1 MRKSIL
7 FYFVI
12 LIFFFGTIF
21 YCPNLRGVQKTEW
34 KGKIEYKDGVK
45 VIKNPNEPIYR
56 EIVFDLEEDLSIG
69 NDEDENY
76 LFYRAMDIEVDK
88 RANIYV
94 LDSGNYRIQKFDQ
107 SGNYLLTIGKR
118 GQGPGEFSRPFQIQ
132 IDDETGNIYVN
143 DMMRKV
149 MVFDQDGKY
158 LDKDI
163 TFGEGLTNFY
173 IDSEK
178 NIFGE
183 SFGPSYR
190 ALLKIDRVGK
200 VEKRLA
206 EFPFRVNI
214 QVVSSSTVGNKK
226 MSSVVGGTT
235 GYEYDL
241 FLSQINKE
249 TFVYGYSKEYELFII
264 NKEGDLLSIVK
275 RDAPSKKITSSLKS
289 RIEFRSRMQA
299 SRSGQSVPSNYSH
312 AFPEYMP
319 FFYSIFTDSSGRI
332 WVKTKFEDQ
341 DGNKI
346 EGYDIF
352 SQDGYYLYQANL
364 SIRPKRIK
372 NGYLYTFA
380 IDEETGSE
388 KVKRYKIKNWDQIK
402 EGI

>member
-12 LIFFFGTIF
+12 LFFFFGTIF
-21 YCPNLRGVQKTEW
+21 YCPDLSGIQKSEW

-45 VIKNPNEPIYR
+45 VIKNPKEPIYGDI
-56 EIVFDLEEDLSIG
+56 EFDLEEDLSFG

-76 LFYRAMDIEVDK
+76 LFYRARDIEVD
-88 RANIYV
+88 RQTNIYV

-107 SGNYLLTIGKR
+107 SGNFLLTIGKR

-132 IDDETGNIYVN
+132 IDEETGNIYVN
-143 DMMRKV
+143 DTRKII
-149 MVFDQDGKY
+149 VFDQDGKY

-163 TFGEGLTNFY
+163 TFGEGLTDFY

-178 NIFGE
+178 NIFGKF
-183 SFGPSYR
+183 FGPSYR
-190 ALLKIDRVGK
+190 ALLKIDRVEK

-206 EFPFRVNI
+206 EFPFRINI
-214 QVVSSSTVGNKK
+214 QEISRSRVGNKTV
-226 MSSVVGGTT
+226 SRVVGGTT

-241 FLSQINKE
+241 FLSQINKD

-264 NKEGDLLSIVK
+264 NEEGDLLSIVK
-275 RDAPSKKITSSLKS
+275 RDAPSKKITATLKS
-289 RIEFRSRMQA
+289 RIEYSYRIQA
-299 SRSGQSVPSNYSH
+299 SSRGQTVPSNYSP

-319 FFYSIFTDSSGRI
+319 FFYSIFTDSCGRI
-332 WVKTKFEDQ
+332 WVKAKFEDK
-341 DGNKI
+341 DGNRS
-346 EGYDIF
+346 GMYDIF

-380 IDEETGSE
+380 VDEKTGSE
-388 KVKRYKIKNWDQIK
+388 KIKRYKIKNWDQIK
-402 EGI
+402 KEK